1 MAGSSGLS
9 PRQRM
14 INLMYLVF
22 IAMLALNMSK
32 EVLSAFGLMN
42 EKFVSSVSKTNNVNA
57 QYLLSLQ
64 QKSIENPAKFGDLYE
79 SAVDIRNSS
88 SEIIVFLEDIKSEML
103 STVDD
108 PMDYETMD
116 QSSFLDGKFFIGNK
130 LSDDGTKFIEFLDG
144 YKKKLLS
151 IVPESNELLRSSIL
165 NRFDTGDTEHLIEN
179 RDGQKVGWLNYHFEG
194 FPMIASLTKISSIQ
208 SDIEIT
214 QQEVFQTL
222 LEGQLSKEVSMTN
235 YTTLLEQSKG
245 AYFADENFDGAIVLG
260 RKDPTTMPNEVL
272 LSVDGKSLAL
282 GKDYFIEEGRVR
294 LNIKAGNPGDH
305 RISGNLIFRE
315 NGEETEVPVDLTYSS
330 ISKPNS
336 AVVSADKMNV
346 VYRGVDNPMTIS
358 IPGIANNKVRAT
370 AAGLKYVNG
379 SSYILRP
386 AEGAYVT
393 IQVSGQLPDG
403 SEIRTS
409 TQFRIKDV
417 PAPSGTVRGEV
428 GNLRMSRSEL
438 EKTVVGAK
446 LIDFDFDLPI
456 EVTGFK
462 IKIPDQP
469 TIEIKGDRMDAKAA
483 SAIRRAQ
490 RGDIIQIFDIKTRP
504 VRNSTY
510 YLKPASA
517 VIVEIVN

>member
-1 MAGSSGLS
+1 
-9 PRQRM
+9 
-14 INLMYLVF
+14 
-22 IAMLALNMSK
+22 
-32 EVLSAFGLMN
+32 
-42 EKFVSSVSKTNNVNA
+42 
-57 QYLLSLQ
+57 
-64 QKSIENPAKFGDLYE
+64 
-79 SAVDIRNSS
+79 
-88 SEIIVFLEDIKSEML
+88 
-103 STVDD
+103 
-108 PMDYETMD
+108 
-116 QSSFLDGKFFIGNK
+116 
-130 LSDDGTKFIEFLDG
+130 
-144 YKKKLLS
+144 
-151 IVPESNELLRSSIL
+151 
-165 NRFDTGDTEHLIEN
+165 
-179 RDGQKVGWLNYHFEG
+179 
-194 FPMIASLTKISSIQ
+194 MIASLTKISSIQ

-305 RISGNLIFRE
+305 RISGSLIFRE